1 MDTLLRPCMPVGTV
15 MKKEKEEEDENPELG
30 LDFQLSVFLC
40 FLMCVLLK

>member
-1 MDTLLRPCMPVGTV
+1 MPVGTV